1 MMGLDVDFIGGDFNM
16 AVNGPVA
23 TVFND
28 QEFQAPGASTPLGTR
43 CPQRDQR

>member
-1 MMGLDVDFIGGDFNM
+1 MMDFIGGDFNM

-28 QEFQAPGASTPLGTR
+28 QEFQAAGASTALGTR
-43 CPQRDQR
+43 CPQRGQR